1 MRLHKKT
8 LLAAVA
14 SEAASQSRTQKS
26 LLARMF
32 KLGEVSKV
40 NLGEVSKNNKGE
52 VSKDNLGE
60 VSKVNLGE
68 VYVDKGRLY

>member
-1 MRLHKKT
+1 MRLHKKAQT

-40 NLGEVSKNNKGE
+40 NLGEVSK
-52 VSKDNLGE
+52 VNLSE
-60 VSKVNLGE
+60 VSKVNMGE